1 MPGRSKSQRERRFY
15 EMHTKRSITVE
26 LTEEKMNAL
35 LNAKQREEMQDVGW
49 TAEQITDKATLTEA
63 EAMTVLLT
71 WAQPRYRS
79 SLQRSGFTADIVATL
94 ERSISSES
102 RALRDW
108 MSNELQ
114 AQHGPLNEAFER
126 MAGISLPQ
134 TPNYWPG
141 RFYSAG
147 VEQEVDVMGQ
157 SAVGKGFADGFLK
170 ERKNHAAYV
179 KLENAFATFWA
190 HVNQSEHWRNLAEP
204 VREMRGVFRN
214 PQVKR
219 GVEAGAG
226 KQALN
231 DMNSWI
237 DVLEANG
244 TQGDSGAIEKVLS
257 RWLGNFSLGRLAWN
271 PFSIIRQAPAMFNVG
286 LDAGLTPG
294 MLFKGA
300 GSILRDPSNFRDIYK
315 ELFASDVVFARLEGG
330 MSPEVRNALNEFW
343 KSGPGVW
350 KGALDTGMEILGFTD
365 ALFTTIGGV
374 VAYEAKA
381 IELERAGVES
391 SEAHVQAMRAARE
404 AMEAT
409 AQPVTVNRKS
419 LMEARGQGAIKKSV
433 MMFLS
438 DGRQKWAYYQESV
451 IDILKNG
458 RKAKRESWNRLI
470 WTWLVIGPA
479 SQIITSAIRD
489 SMDGGEDDEIFDA
502 KNWTASDFVISSVL
516 GPLRGFFLAGQIV
529 ETMADRAA
537 GRKIWGNSGG
547 GVTDIPD
554 EVAGDIARLAGY
566 AIDDKDQSGEQYGN
580 AVLSLMS
587 NVGGVP
593 GMIAGTIKKALKLS
607 DQE

>member
-15 EMHTKRSITVE
+15 EMHTKRLITVE

-35 LNAKQREEMQDVGW
+35 LNAKQRQEMEDVGW
-49 TAEQITDKATLTEA
+49 TQEQITDKATLTEA

-94 ERSISSES
+94 EQSISEEA
-102 RALRDW
+102 RFLRDW
-108 MSNELQ
+108 MRDELQ
-114 AQHGPLNEAFER
+114 AQHGPLNEVFQR
-126 MAGISLPQ
+126 MAGIDLPQ

-190 HVNQSEHWRNLAEP
+190 HINQSEHWRNLAEP

-231 DMNSWI
+231 DMNSWL

-257 RWLGNFSLGRLAWN
+257 RWLGAFSLGRLAWN

-300 GSILRDPSNFRDIYK
+300 GSILRDPSNFLDIYS

-343 KSGPGVW
+343 KSGPGIW
-350 KGALDTGMEILGFTD
+350 KGALDKGMELLGFTD

-381 IELERAGVES
+381 IDLERAGVSPE
-391 SEAHVQAMRAARE
+391 EAHAQAMQAARE

-409 AQPVTVNRKS
+409 AQPTTVNRKS
-419 LMEARGQGAIKKSV
+419 LMEARSQNAIKKSV

-458 RKAKRESWNRLI
+458 KKAKRESWNRLL

-489 SMDGGEDDEIFDA
+489 SMDGGDDDEIFDA
-502 KNWTASDFVISSVL
+502 KNWTASDFVISSIL

-566 AIDDKDQSGEQYGN
+566 ATDDKDQSAEQYGN

-593 GMIAGTIKKALKLS
+593 GMIAGTIKKAIKLA